1 MQFHAS
7 GLNVA
12 HVVQQEKDTGHFKL
26 TVASK
31 SGAVAE
37 MDFAEGQT
45 ETWLAPPPGDY
56 TLKLEFMD
64 NLNPK
69 QTLASAVSTTVK
81 VLP

>member
-1 MQFHAS
+1 VQFHAS

-12 HVVQQEKDTGHFKL
+12 HVAQQEKGTGHFKL
-26 TVASK
+26 TVTSK

-37 MDFAEGQT
+37 MEFAEGQT

-56 TLKLEFMD
+56 ALKLEFVD

-69 QTLASAVSTTVK
+69 QMLTGSVATTVK